1 MRDSE
6 YNELSSPLFSE
17 SGSKSS
23 SDKRTA
29 AKLIVGI
36 SGLVVFGY
44 LMSTINFSSPE
55 SRFINLLN
63 SSEANFKG
71 LVDHYQLEL
80 VSAPEK
86 VGEIQLDKQTNP
98 ELAISKD
105 NSLLTFTTDKGV
117 TEVWDVKTKNRY
129 AVLEDDARA
138 TEVIFTPDGKYL
150 ICTTFT
156 ENVIIWDL
164 ASKSIY
170 GKINTKERA
179 QYIYATSD
187 SKSVVVGTYDEVSIW
202 SIEDLKKSH
211 TFDLSGLREVED
223 VVMTSD
229 SKYIAIAVFDY
240 SYGRIVRVFDMS
252 SKKKITTLH
261 TKIHGKLSI
270 SDDGKIL
277 AVAKSWGEFSKV
289 WNIETKE
296 LIANIKG
303 DRLYLSPNGRFVYIS
318 RSGGDLIYDL
328 KDKTTIF
335 ETEDYSSRL
344 PTFTKNGKFLVYSE
358 DNIIKI
364 LDLEKYEVVANLDYG
379 RYRIMKTLKLSENG
393 EYLLVKVDD
402 QIDFYSLKNLYN

>member
-150 ICTTFT
+150 ICTTIT

-170 GKINTKERA
+170 GKIKTKERA

-187 SKSVVVGTYDEVSIW
+187 SKSVVVGTYKEVSIW

-229 SKYIAIAVFDY
+229 SKYIAIATFDY
-240 SYGRIVRVFDMS
+240 YKNYDRIVKVFDMS
-252 SKKKITTLH
+252 SKKEIATLD
-261 TKIHGKLSI
+261 TRISGKLKI
-270 SDDGKIL
+270 SDDLKIL
-277 AVAKSWGEFSKV
+277 ALSDSWGGEFAKV
-289 WNIETKE
+289 WNVETKE
-296 LIANIKG
+296 LITDIETITAVLNV
-303 DRLYLSPNGRFVYIS
+303 DLSPDGRFVYITS
-318 RSGGDLIYDL
+318 
-328 KDKTTIF
+328 
-335 ETEDYSSRL
+335 
-344 PTFTKNGKFLVYSE
+344 
-358 DNIIKI
+358 
-364 LDLEKYEVVANLDYG
+364 
-379 RYRIMKTLKLSENG
+379 
-393 EYLLVKVDD
+393 
-402 QIDFYSLKNLYN
+402 